1 MVKIKV
7 LYFAL
12 FREETGI
19 SEEMI
24 ELSEGAQLQILKEHL
39 TTLHPSL
46 ADLQAS
52 AIYSVNRK
60 YVKPDLILK
69 EGDEVALFPPISG
82 G

>member
-1 MVKIKV
+1 LKIKV

-19 SEEMI
+19 SEEII
-24 ELSEGAQLQILKEHL
+24 EFQKGAKLQLLEDHL
-39 TTLHPSL
+39 IRLHPSL
-46 ADLQAS
+46 ANLQSS

-60 YVKPDLILK
+60 YVESKIILK

>member
-19 SEEMI
+19 SEEII
-24 ELSEGAQLQILKEHL
+24 ELQEGAKLQLLEDHL
-39 TTLHPSL
+39 TRLHPSL
-46 ADLQAS
+46 ANLQFS

-60 YVKPDLILK
+60 YVKTDLILK

>member
-1 MVKIKV
+1 MKIKI

-12 FREETGI
+12 FREATGI
-19 SEEMI
+19 SEEII
-24 ELSEGAQLQILKEHL
+24 EFQEGAKMQSLEDQL

-46 ADLQAS
+46 ANLQSS

-60 YVKPDLILK
+60 YVKPNLILK

>member
-1 MVKIKV
+1 LKIKV

-19 SEEMI
+19 SEEII
-24 ELSEGAQLQILKEHL
+24 ELPEGAKLQLLEDHL
-39 TTLHPSL
+39 THLHPSL
-46 ADLQAS
+46 ANLQAS

-69 EGDEVALFPPISG
+69 ECDEVALFPPISG